1 MLAQEIPPN
10 GSVPFTVQRTTA
22 LPTRSDGQF
31 QTGVRVMELT
41 QTPTRMIAY

>member
-31 QTGVRVMELT
+31 QTRVRGMGLT
-41 QTPTRMIAY
+41 QRLRE